1 MNIIKTLMVGAFS
14 MTALTMAAAEVQQ
27 NGNKVMVKPDGGQ
40 AKVICLEVMN
50 NNIIRVRATSESA
63 LPVKKPS
70 LMIVPQIAPAPKNY
84 TISEDEQS
92 VIVKAK
98 NVTAV
103 VNKATGAIV
112 FFDATGKQL
121 LKEAKDGKKF
131 QNFTVPEREYGVR
144 NIGGVTEEM
153 KHGLTWQMLF
163 DSPSDE
169 AFYGL
174 GQHQSEEF
182 NMKGKNE
189 DLFQYNT
196 KVSIPFVLSNKNYGI
211 LWDSYS
217 YCRFGNPNDYLQLNR
232 AFKLYDRR
240 GKEGHLTGTY
250 VDKDGKKL
258 VRDEDSIYYEYACPP
273 TSEIANKTD
282 NGGLKNLPK
291 GFNLQGATV
300 TYEGFIEPECCGRC
314 AKAGKNEKQL
324 YQFILY
330 YAGYIKVYI
339 DGKEVVPERWRTAWN
354 PNSYKF
360 STELTKGKKAQLRI
374 EWQPDGGDSYCGL
387 RVSQPRNKT
396 EREQLSI
403 WSEMSRDMDYYFIA
417 GQNFDDVISGYRI
430 LTGKASLYPKWVLG
444 FWQSRERY
452 QSSQDIE
459 DNLAEFRRRHI
470 PIDNIVQDWN
480 YWRLPDWG
488 AHDFEASRYPNPQAM
503 LDSVHAMHGRFMISV
518 WPKFYDTTE
527 HYKELDEKGWM
538 YRQAVKDDI
547 HDWLGFRGSMYD
559 AYDEG
564 ARKLFW
570 KQMDDHL
577 YSKFNKNGVPG
588 IDAWWMD
595 ASEPNVRD
603 CTPMWYRKALCGP
616 TALGT
621 STEYFNAYSTVNA
634 DAIYNGQRSVWK
646 GKANEPRVFLLTRS
660 GFAGEQRFSTATW
673 SGDIGTRWEDMRAQ
687 MTAGLNYSM
696 SGVPFWGMD
705 QGGFCVENRYVE
717 AQKLFNES
725 GVENE
730 DLKEW
735 RELQARW
742 NQFGAFIPLFRSHG
756 QWPTRE
762 IWNIAPDNHPAYKSF
777 VYYDQLRY
785 RLMPYMY
792 SMAAWAHFKDYT
804 LMRALVMDF
813 NGDKEVENIGN
824 QWMFGPALMAC
835 PVGYYK
841 ARNRSVYF
849 PKQCGWYDF
858 YTGEHYD
865 GGQHLVVDAPYEKIP
880 VFVREG
886 AIIPFGPAMEW
897 CDEKPAELINLYVY
911 EGQDG
916 SFQLYEDEG
925 TNYNYEKGKYATI
938 EIAYND
944 ADKTVSFGKR
954 NGAFKGM
961 LKNRRFNV
969 VLVKKDQPRDLNLD
983 NPEGKMVQYSGKA
996 VSVKL

>member
-50 NNIIRVRATSESA
+50 DNIIRVRATSESA

-70 LMIVPQIAPAPKNY
+70 LMIVPQIAPAKKNY

-250 VDKDGKKL
+250 VDKNGKKL

-360 STELTKGKKAQLRI
+360 STELTKGKNPQIGI
-374 EWQPDGGDSYCGL
+374 EGQTDESDSYIEH
-387 RVSQPRNKT
+387 RVSPTR
-396 EREQLSI
+396 
-403 WSEMSRDMDYYFIA
+403 W
-417 GQNFDDVISGYRI
+417 
-430 LTGKASLYPKWVLG
+430 
-444 FWQSRERY
+444 
-452 QSSQDIE
+452 
-459 DNLAEFRRRHI
+459 
-470 PIDNIVQDWN
+470 
-480 YWRLPDWG
+480 WR
-488 AHDFEASRYPNPQAM
+488 
-503 LDSVHAMHGRFMISV
+503 
-518 WPKFYDTTE
+518 
-527 HYKELDEKGWM
+527 
-538 YRQAVKDDI
+538 
-547 HDWLGFRGSMYD
+547 
-559 AYDEG
+559 
-564 ARKLFW
+564 
-570 KQMDDHL
+570 
-577 YSKFNKNGVPG
+577 
-588 IDAWWMD
+588 
-595 ASEPNVRD
+595 
-603 CTPMWYRKALCGP
+603 
-616 TALGT
+616 
-621 STEYFNAYSTVNA
+621 
-634 DAIYNGQRSVWK
+634 
-646 GKANEPRVFLLTRS
+646 FLLR
-660 GFAGEQRFSTATW
+660 TACLTT
-673 SGDIGTRWEDMRAQ
+673 SQ
-687 MTAGLNYSM
+687 
-696 SGVPFWGMD
+696 
-705 QGGFCVENRYVE
+705 
-717 AQKLFNES
+717 
-725 GVENE
+725 
-730 DLKEW
+730 
-735 RELQARW
+735 
-742 NQFGAFIPLFRSHG
+742 
-756 QWPTRE
+756 
-762 IWNIAPDNHPAYKSF
+762 
-777 VYYDQLRY
+777 
-785 RLMPYMY
+785 
-792 SMAAWAHFKDYT
+792 
-804 LMRALVMDF
+804 
-813 NGDKEVENIGN
+813 
-824 QWMFGPALMAC
+824 
-835 PVGYYK
+835 
-841 ARNRSVYF
+841 
-849 PKQCGWYDF
+849 
-858 YTGEHYD
+858 
-865 GGQHLVVDAPYEKIP
+865 
-880 VFVREG
+880 
-886 AIIPFGPAMEW
+886 
-897 CDEKPAELINLYVY
+897 
-911 EGQDG
+911 
-916 SFQLYEDEG
+916 
-925 TNYNYEKGKYATI
+925 
-938 EIAYND
+938 
-944 ADKTVSFGKR
+944 
-954 NGAFKGM
+954 
-961 LKNRRFNV
+961 
-969 VLVKKDQPRDLNLD
+969 
-983 NPEGKMVQYSGKA
+983 
-996 VSVKL
+996 